1 MTDVLDLPFDQ
12 YQRYRLVMDLLD
24 EVRGDA
30 RPLSILDVGG
40 RTALLRSFLPDDQ
53 VVLVDVEASGEPG
66 LVLGDGSALPF
77 ADGAFDAVLAFDTL
91 EHVPPSARPAFT
103 AELARV
109 ARRWVMIAGPY
120 AAPEVDEAERLLER
134 FLREKLAVEH
144 RYLAEHRSNGLPVR
158 AEVEEALRDAG
169 ARVTSVGHGNVRRW
183 LALMCMAMAM
193 DYEPE
198 LRDLARQFYRYY
210 NAELYDGDVEG
221 PVYRHVVVAA
231 FAGAAL
237 PAARPERRGPG
248 GRGASRAGAAAGTGP
263 LLELAFDLIGFDRAR
278 DAAREENRRLWSV
291 NDALRGDLEG
301 HKRTLADLGERD
313 REQRA
318 VIDRL
323 RDELRRHAEETL
335 AIERAAGQ
343 REVEEA
349 KVRAA
354 LEHELAGHRR
364 ELETLRAR
372 LAAEEAAHEETRK
385 VAADLR
391 ERHARLAER
400 DAGQADTIAALR
412 AELER
417 HASETLASERAV
429 HARQAEEAKVRA
441 ELERE
446 LALAR
451 AEQAK
456 LADLVEREGAAR
468 AAAAGAADE
477 ARARVEALAREVE
490 ERKSIERALA
500 EDLAGHRAV
509 VGELQAELARQA
521 AELELRGGL
530 LAEREAGL
538 VERAERI
545 AELERRADAL
555 RAELRD
561 RARNLKRVFGP
572 KFDG

>member
-1 MTDVLDLPFDQ
+1 VTDVLDLPFDQ
-12 YQRYRLVMDLLD
+12 YQRYRLVMDLLG
-24 EVRGDA
+24 EVRGDT
-30 RPLSILDVGG
+30 RSLRILDVGG
-40 RTALLRSFLPDDQ
+40 RTALLRSFLPDDE

-91 EHVPPSARPAFT
+91 EHVPPAGRAAFT

-109 ARRWVMIAGPY
+109 AKRWVMIAGPY

-158 AEVEEALRDAG
+158 ADVEAALRDAG
-169 ARVTSVGHGNVRRW
+169 AEVTSIGHGNVRRW
-183 LALMCMAMAM
+183 LALMCLAMAM

-210 NAELYDGDVEG
+210 NAELYDDDVEG

-231 FAGAAL
+231 FAGASL
-237 PAARPERRGPG
+237 PQAQRPARKA
-248 GRGASRAGAAAGTGP
+248 RGASGAALGTGP
-263 LLELAFDLIGFDRAR
+263 LVELAFDLIGFDRAR
-278 DAAREENRRLWSV
+278 DAARDENRRLWSV
-291 NDALRGDLEG
+291 NDSLRGDLDG

-323 RDELRRHAEETL
+323 RDELVRHAEETL
-335 AIERAAGQ
+335 AIERAAAR
-343 REVEEA
+343 REVEESKA
-349 KVRAA
+349 RAE

-372 LAAEEAAHEETRK
+372 LAAEEGAHEATRK
-385 VAADLR
+385 VVADLR
-391 ERHARLAER
+391 ERYERLSER

-417 HASETLASERAV
+417 HAAETLATERAV
-429 HARQAEEAKVRA
+429 HARQAEEAGVRA

-468 AAAAGAADE
+468 AAGANAADE
-477 ARARVEALAREVE
+477 ARARAEALAREID
-490 ERKSIERALA
+490 ERKGIERALA

-530 LAEREAGL
+530 LAERDAVL
-538 VERAERI
+538 VERAQRI
-545 AELERRADAL
+545 AELEQRSDAL

-561 RARNLKRVFGP
+561 RAKNLKRVFGP